1 MEQIPKQA
9 PRLSMDIKG
18 IESAHMLSVATEGT
32 AGLGGSLSDVSPEA
46 VVWVTHSP
54 L

>member
-18 IESAHMLSVATEGT
+18 IVSSHAVCGYRGYSRT
-32 AGLGGSLSDVSPEA
+32 GGELK
-46 VVWVTHSP
+46 
-54 L
+54 